1 MKFVNLSEQEF
12 RKFSLS
18 QASGSFAQSVEFARL
33 RNKLD
38 WQTEFLGI
46 KDSGEIKLAGLV
58 AWKFNVKIPFGD
70 FYLGP
75 VFDSKDAKILTFFA
89 EEIRKYA
96 KQKGVIFVKISPTLI
111 YQELTQ
117 AGDRSGKKNEKLMS
131 EFERS
136 GFNRGHNVIPHFV
149 FKKNIAEF
157 TNEKQLIE
165 SFKASA
171 RTNIR
176 NASEKFH
183 IQVRTLS
190 RSELPLFKQIM
201 EKTADRQGFDD
212 KTLQYYEN
220 FYDIFTKSKDYTAE
234 FVVAEF
240 VVADLQLSYTKKKRE
255 LKRFMAESTTGAK
268 KEYQNQIKGIE
279 RREKMLQELT
289 DRPDHKIP
297 ISVGL
302 YVKSKNETTYLFGGN
317 DPMYLSFG
325 GTYAHSWAKI
335 KETLDSKIPIFNFYG
350 VSGVFDRND
359 KSYGTLKYKQSFNG
373 YIEELVGG
381 FYLPVRPMKYFV
393 AQSLRR
399 IRKFKSG
406 RMGIKFLSSN
416 SKSSSSLKLTE

>member
-1 MKFVNLSEQEF
+1 MKLVDLSGQEF

-33 RNKLD
+33 RSKLG
-38 WQTEFLGI
+38 WQTEFLGV
-46 KDSGEIKLAGLV
+46 KDGDDIKLAGVV
-58 AWKFNVKIPFGD
+58 AWKLHAKIPFGD

-75 VFDSKDAKILTFFA
+75 VFDPKDAKLLTFFA
-89 EEIRKYA
+89 REIRKYA
-96 KQKGVIFVKISPTLI
+96 KQKGAIFVKLSPALI

-117 AGDRSGKKNEKLMS
+117 TGDRSGKKNEKLMS
-131 EFERS
+131 EFGKA
-136 GFNRGHNVIPHFV
+136 GFNRGYNVIPHFV

-183 IQVRTLS
+183 IQVRALS

-240 VVADLQLSYTKKKRE
+240 VVADLQRSYTKRKRE
-255 LKRFMAESTTGAK
+255 LKRLMAESTTGAK

-279 RREKMLQELT
+279 RREKMLRELT
-289 DRPDHKIP
+289 DRSDHKIP

-302 YVKSKNETTYLFGGN
+302 YVKSKNEIIYLFGGN
-317 DPMYLSFG
+317 DPIYLSFG

-335 KETLDSKIPIFNFYG
+335 KEALDSKIPIFNFYG

-359 KSYGTLKYKQSFNG
+359 KNYGTLKYKQSFNG
-373 YIEELVGG
+373 YIEEFVGG
-381 FYLPVRPMKYFV
+381 FYLPVRPIKYFV
-393 AQSLRR
+393 AHNLRR
-399 IRKFKSG
+399 IRKLKSDLMNFKS
-406 RMGIKFLSSN
+406 LSPDPI
-416 SKSSSSLKLTE
+416 SSSSSKSRE